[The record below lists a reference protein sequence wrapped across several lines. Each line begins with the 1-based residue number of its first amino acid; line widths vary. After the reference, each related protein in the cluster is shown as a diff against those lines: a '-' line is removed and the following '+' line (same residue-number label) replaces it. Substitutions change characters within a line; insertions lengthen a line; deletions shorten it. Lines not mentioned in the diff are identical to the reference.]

1 MSNNYLKKQCSK
13 TDYSHTSNHQ
23 KYRTT
28 FASLVNK
35 NILLG
40 RAQDVLEKLFS
51 GTIVKHMIY
60 MKESPFHSRKSN
72 ISDVDGVV
80 FLHDF
85 FDSISHF
92 LNRPFI
98 DYYEWT
104 YFTLKLIR
112 ELNLNFAVKPHPNQR
127 LGSEQQIM
135 RLKNE
140 FYDIQW
146 IDSSVSNKVLFKKIK
161 YGISFHGSV
170 LPELAYH
177 NIVPIAAG
185 SNFCEVYDFVFTA
198 RTKQEYR
205 NLILNRKDLK
215 LGKDTREQVKEF
227 YYMHALHF
235 KGAFPNSSARKVDL
249 IGKFYESPNS
259 CFLSNI

>member
-1 MSNNYLKKQCSK
+1 
-13 TDYSHTSNHQ
+13 
-23 KYRTT
+23 
-28 FASLVNK
+28 
-35 NILLG
+35 
-40 RAQDVLEKLFS
+40 
-51 GTIVKHMIY
+51 
-60 MKESPFHSRKSN
+60 
-72 ISDVDGVV
+72 
-80 FLHDF
+80 
-85 FDSISHF
+85 
-92 LNRPFI
+92 
-98 DYYEWT
+98 
-104 YFTLKLIR
+104 
-112 ELNLNFAVKPHPNQR
+112 
-127 LGSEQQIM
+127 M

-235 KGAFPNSSARKVDL
+235 KGAFPNSSTRKVDL